1 MASRWQYQD
10 EPSCR
15 KQPRIKNEKYFE
27 AGIFIRFSNQQSNRS
42 TMFQTSSIMSKTVNQ
57 LALSLALCPTLIAFN
72 PAQSKPVICSPN
84 NGSTKVLAKPSPT
97 SPPAKGWG
105 PGNSIGTAW
114 QLVKNKEQTFGQIN
128 YIQGKLLSPFS
139 PRAGYSYEQ
148 YLAAKGQEVWGILS
162 EWNCQWLMSGY
173 RNHQILWHQRSIQQ
187 NWIQRQFRAPARSV
201 RSTWTTEVG
210 MKNIASSN
218 SHRHHMLLGQNHWWV

>member
-1 MASRWQYQD
+1 MISSAKIDRASTNGLNQAFKQYLVEIGWHRD
-10 EPSCR
+10 DS
-15 KQPRIKNEKYFE
+15 IKMNHQAERNQGLTMKNVFQL
-27 AGIFIRFSNQQSNRS
+27 GVFIRLSNQLSNRS

-57 LALSLALCPTLIAFN
+57 LALSLALCPTLIALN
-72 PAQSKPVICSPN
+72 PAHSKPVICSPN

-114 QLVKNKEQTFGQIN
+114 QLVKNKEQTFGRTH

-162 EWNCQWLMSGY
+162 EWNCQ
-173 RNHQILWHQRSIQQ
+173 
-187 NWIQRQFRAPARSV
+187 
-201 RSTWTTEVG
+201 
-210 MKNIASSN
+210 
-218 SHRHHMLLGQNHWWV
+218 